1 MIIRDS
7 FKLSLMSD
15 LAIKVDGFYWITQA
29 GFRENMLT
37 PASFFNVQ
45 QEPFAWSFSALKNFD
60 LAILI
65 YQ

>member
-1 MIIRDS
+1 
-7 FKLSLMSD
+7 MSD